1 MSTVDPRSV
10 RRRRR
15 RNARHGEHRHKPIDR
30 EHAGLLDLA
39 TALYERR
46 VWEENPE

>member
-1 MSTVDPRSV
+1 VSTVDRRSV

-15 RNARHGEHRHKPIDR
+15 HNPHHGDHRYKPIDH

-46 VWEENPE
+46 VWEENSE